1 MKKIAKCMS
10 IVLMVLALIINL
22 SGCAREASHSGGYDS
37 SKTYRGTVKVKIFN
51 NTTVPLTVED
61 VSNTYGHYTTETTI
75 AAGDNQTI
83 EVQCSCTGG
92 YGNYSD
98 AYIMSTSIKAY
109 YVSGSTIAYPFA
121 GTVSDGVVSKESGN
135 KKANGNYSY
144 FHETLICNS
153 DGTETVTLT
162 LNFVKTIDDE
172 YVLARVQ

>member
-22 SGCAREASHSGGYDS
+22 SGCTTEVSHSGGLDS

-61 VSNTYGHYTTETTI
+61 VSNNFGHYTTETTI

-92 YGNYSD
+92 YG
-98 AYIMSTSIKAY
+98 YIGDTSIKAY

-121 GTVSDGVVSKESGN
+121 GTVSDEVVYKVPGD
-135 KKANGNYSY
+135 KKANGNYS
-144 FHETLICNS
+144 FSHDTLCCNS
-153 DGTETVTLT
+153 AGTATVTLT

>member
-1 MKKIAKCMS
+1 MS

-22 SGCAREASHSGGYDS
+22 SGCTREASHSGGDDS

-61 VSNTYGHYTTETTI
+61 VSNTLGHYTTETTI

-83 EVQCSCTGG
+83 EVQCSCTVENGVYHG
-92 YGNYSD
+92 IN
-98 AYIMSTSIKAY
+98 STSIKAY

-121 GTVSDGVVSKESGN
+121 GTVSDGVVSKEPGN
-135 KKANGNYSY
+135 KKANGNYS
-144 FHETLICNS
+144 FPHDTFFCNS
-153 DGTETVTLT
+153 DGTASVTLT
-162 LNFVKTIDDE
+162 LNFVKTSDDE